1 MMKKLVILIVVV
13 VVVFF
18 AWRYFTQGAS
28 EVRKIV
34 VFDTTVINETA
45 LDGLAHKHGGHKV
58 LSLPNVNG
66 AAVVLPNEAAAK
78 GLGWEVGVVRV
89 EDDVLVTTLAK
100 GGASGK
106 PAPSQP
112 SQSLPWGVDR
122 IDADLAWAT
131 STGDPAKVAVIDT
144 GIDLKHPDLMDNIK
158 GGANF
163 TTAKNYNDDNG
174 HGTHVAGTVGALS
187 NAIGVV
193 GVAPLADLYAVKV
206 LDRTG
211 SGYLSWVIAGLNW
224 AAQNGMQVANMSLG
238 TSSYSATFE
247 QAVKNAYGAGLIMVA
262 AAGNSYGGAVGYP
275 AKFAEVIAV
284 SATDSSD
291 NLASFSSVGP
301 EVDFAAPGVSIY
313 STYKESTYKTLS
325 GTSMASPHVAGTVA
339 LVLSVPV
346 GAWDAN
352 LNGVWDE
359 SEVRSK
365 LQATAWDLGTV
376 GLDNQFGW
384 GLVNAFG
391 ATQ

>member
-1 MMKKLVILIVVV
+1 MLKKFLILVIVVV
-13 VVVFF
+13 VLFF
-18 AWRYFTQGAS
+18 GWRYFSQGAS
-28 EVRKIV
+28 GPVRKIV
-34 VFDTTVINETA
+34 VFDTSVLNEAA
-45 LDGLAHKHGGHKV
+45 LEGLAHKHGGNKV

-66 AAVVLPNEAAAK
+66 AAIVLPNEAAAK
-78 GLGWEVGVVRV
+78 GLGGEVGVVRV
-89 EDDVLVTTLAK
+89 EDDILVTAFGLAL
-100 GGASGK
+100 GK
-106 PAPSQP
+106 PVSAQP
-112 SQSLPWGVDR
+112 PQSLPWGVDR
-122 IDADLAWAT
+122 IDAELAWGTA
-131 STGDPAKVAVIDT
+131 TGDVVKLAVIDT
-144 GIDLKHPDLMDNIK
+144 GIQLNHPDLQTNIK

-163 TTAKNYNDDNG
+163 TTAKNYDDDNG
-174 HGTHVAGTVGALS
+174 HGTHVAGIVGALS

-193 GVAPLADLYAVKV
+193 GVAPAADLYAVKV
-206 LDRTG
+206 LDRNG

-247 QAVKNAYGAGLIMVA
+247 QAVKNAYAAGLVIVA
-262 AAGNSYGGAVGYP
+262 AAGNANGGAVGYP

-284 SATDSSD
+284 SATTSSD
-291 NLASFSSVGP
+291 TLASFSSVGP
-301 EVDFAAPGVSIY
+301 EVDFSAPGASIY
-313 STYKESTYKTLS
+313 STYKGSTYKTLS

-359 SEVRSK
+359 SEVRAK
-365 LQATAWDLGTV
+365 LQATVWDLGAA
-376 GLDNQFGW
+376 GFDNQFGW